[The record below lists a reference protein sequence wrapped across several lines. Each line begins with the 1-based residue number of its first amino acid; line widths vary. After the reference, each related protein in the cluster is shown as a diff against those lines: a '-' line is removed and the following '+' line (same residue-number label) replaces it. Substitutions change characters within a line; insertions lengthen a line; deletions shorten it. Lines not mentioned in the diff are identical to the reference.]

1 MAKATKPPACL
12 DADRCP
18 MIAACLDANPCCVA
32 FGSIGSDKPL
42 GIPRKRLMTGVLFA
56 AGLAL
61 CLNVFACL
69 AMSTAGG
76 VIRASAWAVGRAR
89 RGPGTAYF
97 GLTSAVAYHDDKII
111 YEESWAHVE
120 CSEYALPPDDDA
132 REKPRDDVRKCRNC
146 RRRVEGM
153 KSTVI
158 VSMITT
164 LGTARFA
171 MKRMSPEND
180 RSLFKALGMILG
192 IVAFSTAL
200 SPLIAFRADCTTSS
214 TDTLKH
220 MRNGPGF
227 ICMAIAVCL
236 KGSSVFAHL
245 ALRVSNGD
253 GVVREPSV
261 HPKKS
266 AAKGMARSACPFAP
280 VHIDM
285 EGN

>member
-1 MAKATKPPACL
+1 
-12 DADRCP
+12 
-18 MIAACLDANPCCVA
+18 
-32 FGSIGSDKPL
+32 
-42 GIPRKRLMTGVLFA
+42 MTGVLFA

-69 AMSTAGG
+69 AMSTVGG
-76 VIRASAWAVGRAR
+76 VIRTSAWAVGRAR

-111 YEESWAHVE
+111 YEES
-120 CSEYALPPDDDA
+120 
-132 REKPRDDVRKCRNC
+132 
-146 RRRVEGM
+146 
-153 KSTVI
+153 
-158 VSMITT
+158 
-164 LGTARFA
+164 LGA
-171 MKRMSPEND
+171 P
-180 RSLFKALGMILG
+180 
-192 IVAFSTAL
+192 L

-214 TDTLKH
+214 TSSLD

-227 ICMAIAVCL
+227 ICMGIAVFL

-280 VHIDM
+280 VHIDV